1 MNFNQPDILK
11 TISAPNVWASSIS
24 ELVIA
29 EKGLDNQSISNLFND
44 CRVKMKHHKN
54 AALTLYKRTI
64 LLFDDENADLVA
76 IENQEVNKTILIKE
90 LPIYQLYNFVKAV
103 DIALCATDKPGIYGT
118 YYGSKVLVNELAQ
131 PFTHLEN
138 GRVLFTAMFVT
149 EEFKNLKTKTKK
161 FLDEFEQ
168 LWRSESMYNVK
179 LYRLKNL
186 ANVIIDDMVVAADC

>member
-1 MNFNQPDILK
+1 MNFNQPEILK

-24 ELVIA
+24 ELVIG

-44 CRVKMKHHKN
+44 YGVKMKHHKN
-54 AALTLYKRTI
+54 ATLTLYKRTW
-64 LLFDDENADLVA
+64 LLFDDENNDLVA
-76 IENQEVNKTILIKE
+76 VKNQDANKTVLIKE
-90 LPIYQLYNFVKAV
+90 LPIYQLYDFIKAI
-103 DIALCATDKPGIYGT
+103 DIAIGTTDKPGVYNT
-118 YYGSKVLVNELAQ
+118 AYTSKVLVNELAQ

-138 GRVLFTAMFVT
+138 SRVLFTAMFVT

-186 ANVIIDDMVVAADC
+186 ANATIDDMIVVADC